1 MLKAGSPDMTAA
13 VLSIGTELTRGELVN
28 SNATW
33 LSEQLTTLGF
43 TVLEHLTVD
52 DDVPR
57 IVEAV
62 KALAS
67 RHQVVVSTGGLGP
80 TTDDLTTQAV
90 ADALGVG
97 IARDAATVE
106 KLHKLA
112 AFFGRVLPPNNMK
125 QADFPVGS
133 EILANDE
140 GSAPGFRVQLGSAQ
154 LFFMPGVP
162 REMQHIFSARIVPQI
177 AALAERNRHQIHFRT
192 FGTTESA
199 LGQALDGV
207 EDRFP
212 GVTLGYRASFPEVE
226 LKVLAQAASHSEAM
240 QLAERAA
247 EEVKQRVGHVIYG
260 DREDSY
266 PGAVGRTLRDRGVT
280 LSLAESCTGGMLGS
294 MLTSVPGSSEYL
306 LFDAVVYSNAA
317 KTNVLGVNEDSLRAF
332 GAVSEEVAM
341 EMVRGVLRVSG
352 ADLGVS
358 VTGIAGPGGG
368 TDEKPVGT
376 VWIGVGDKS
385 GNVYAKKFL
394 FRGDRQR
401 IRVMSAYTALRLVRE
416 HAAGLS

>member
-1 MLKAGSPDMTAA
+1 MTAA
-13 VLSIGTELTRGELVN
+13 VLSIGTELTRGELLN

-33 LSEQLTTLGF
+33 LSEQLTALGF
-43 TVLEHLTVD
+43 TVIEHITVD
-52 DDVPR
+52 DDTPR

-62 KALAS
+62 TQLAA
-67 RHQVVVSTGGLGP
+67 RHRVVVSTGGLGP

-97 IARDAATVE
+97 IARDPATVE
-106 KLHKLA
+106 KLQKLA
-112 AFFGRVLPPNNMK
+112 LHFGRVLPPNNMK

-133 EILANDE
+133 EILLNDV
-140 GSAPGFRVQLGSAQ
+140 GSAPGFAVKLGQAQ

-162 REMQHIFSARIVPQI
+162 KEMQHIFSDRIVPRI
-177 AALAERNRHQIHFRT
+177 AEFAERNSHQIHFRT

-199 LGQALDGV
+199 VGQALDGV
-207 EDRFP
+207 EERFP
-212 GVTLGYRASFPEVE
+212 GVTIGYRASFPEVE
-226 LKVLAQAASHSEAM
+226 LKVLAQAEGYAAAV

-247 EEVKQRVGHVIYG
+247 DEVKQRVGHVIYG
-260 DREDSY
+260 DRDDTY
-266 PGAVGRTLRDRGVT
+266 PGAIGRTLRDRRLT

-306 LFDAVVYSNAA
+306 LFDAVTYSNSA
-317 KTNVLGVNEDSLRAF
+317 KTSVLGVPEDTLRAF
-332 GAVSEEVAM
+332 GAVSEETAIA
-341 EMVRGVLRVSG
+341 MVRGVLRVSE

-376 VWIGVGDKS
+376 VWIGVGDRS

-401 IRVMSAYTALRLVRE
+401 IRTMAAYTALRLVRE
-416 HAAGLS
+416 HVTP

>member
-1 MLKAGSPDMTAA
+1 MTAA

-33 LSEQLTTLGF
+33 LSEQLTALGF
-43 TVLEHLTVD
+43 SVLEHVTVD
-52 DDVPR
+52 DDIPR
-57 IVEAV
+57 IIAAV
-62 KALAS
+62 KELAA

-97 IARDAATVE
+97 IERDPATVD

-112 AFFGRVLPPNNMK
+112 SFFGRVLPPNNMK

-133 EILANDE
+133 EILLNDE
-140 GSAPGFRVQLGSAQ
+140 GSAPGFAVKIGQAR

-162 REMQHIFSARIVPQI
+162 KEMQHIFSTRIVPRV
-177 AALAERNRHQIHFRT
+177 AELAERNSHQIHFRT

-199 LGQALDGV
+199 IGQALDGV
-207 EDRFP
+207 EEQHP
-212 GVTLGYRASFPEVE
+212 GVTIGYRASFPEVE
-226 LKVLAQAASHSEAM
+226 LKVLAVAATGAEAV

-247 EEVKQRVGHVIYG
+247 EDVKQRVGHVIYG
-260 DREDSY
+260 DRDDTY
-266 PGAVGRTLRDRGVT
+266 PGAIGRMLRDRRLT

-306 LFDAVVYSNAA
+306 LFDAVVYSNAS
-317 KTNVLGVNEDSLRAF
+317 KTNVLGVQEDLLRAF
-332 GAVSEEVAM
+332 GAVSEETAIAL
-341 EMVRGVLRVSG
+341 VRGVLRVSD

-376 VWIGVGDKS
+376 VWIGVGDRH
-385 GNVYAKKFL
+385 GNVSAKKFL

-401 IRVMSAYTALRLVRE
+401 IRTMAAYTALRLVSE
-416 HAAGLS
+416 HVNGRS